1 MGSQAKTLREIAMI
15 KMNKSIKMFLALL
28 VAATFTLSGCG
39 VDDYVDVTEITAL
52 GNRQRDVVCVS
63 SDRYAHNTLSEDQQ
77 IVYDE
82 MLEAIMNME
91 ESVSLSTTDKS
102 DVKLCYDAI
111 CADYGEIFWV
121 DTCSYKEVSMFGKPF
136 AVSFA
141 VKYTYTPEEVEGYK
155 EEMQPVIDGYLERL
169 AECESDYEKTEVLYR
184 KLIREVDYDMS
195 AENNQNILSVFLGKE
210 TVCQGYACATQY
222 LLQQAGI
229 PCVIITGMAQGQP
242 HAWNMALL
250 DGEYYYIDVTW
261 GNADFLGETGNAAHS
276 VNYGYLNITTDEMM
290 INHRPQVDFSLNTCD
305 STENNYYVKKKL
317 FFDGWDPDAVG
328 AKIARAY
335 EKDRAS
341 ISLKFADGELLSKA
355 KGYLIVEQHITDY
368 CEGISQIYY
377 VPDTDLNILTIYF

>member
-1 MGSQAKTLREIAMI
+1 MI
-15 KMNKSIKMFLALL
+15 RMNKSIKMFLALL
-28 VAATFTLSGCG
+28 AAATLTLSGCG
-39 VDDYVDVTEITAL
+39 VDEYVDVVGITAL
-52 GNRQRDVVCVS
+52 GNRQREVVCVS

-82 MLEAIMNME
+82 MLDAIMNME
-91 ESVSLSTTDKS
+91 ESVSLSTTDRS

-121 DTCSYKEVSMFGKPF
+121 DTCSYREVSMFGKPF

-141 VKYTYTPEEVEGYK
+141 VKYAYTPEEVASYREQ
-155 EEMQPVIDGYLERL
+155 MQPVIDGYLERL

-184 KLIREVDYDMS
+184 KLIREVDYDMG
-195 AENNQNILSVFLGKE
+195 AENNQNILSVFLGKK

-242 HAWNMALL
+242 HAWNMAML
-250 DGEYYYIDVTW
+250 DGDYYYIDVTW
-261 GNADFLGETGNAAHS
+261 GNADFLGKTENAANS
-276 VNYGYLNITTDEMM
+276 VNYGYLNITTDELL
-290 INHRPQVDFSLNTCD
+290 INHRPQVDFTLSTCD

-317 FFDGWDPDAVG
+317 FFDSWDPDMIG
-328 AKIARAY
+328 TKIARAFKK
-335 EKDRAS
+335 EKAS
-341 ISLKFADGELLSKA
+341 VSVKFSDGEILSQA
-355 KGYLIVEQHITDY
+355 KRYFIDEQHITDY

>member
-1 MGSQAKTLREIAMI
+1 MI
-15 KMNKSIKMFLALL
+15 KLNKSVKTYLALL
-28 VAATFTLSGCG
+28 TAAVLMLSGCG
-39 VDDYVDVTEITAL
+39 MEEYTDAVGITAVW
-52 GNRQRDVVCVS
+52 GNRREEVPCVS
-63 SDRYAHNTLSEDQQ
+63 SDRYAHNTLNEEQQ

-82 MLEAIMNME
+82 MLDAIMNME
-91 ESVSLSTTDKS
+91 ESVNLSTTDRS

-136 AVSFA
+136 AVDFVVEYA
-141 VKYTYTPEEVEGYK
+141 YTPEEVDSYREQ
-155 EEMQPVIDGYLERL
+155 MQPVIDGYLERL
-169 AECESDYEKTEVLYR
+169 AKCESDYEKTEVLYR

-195 AENNQNILSVFLGKE
+195 AENNQNILSVFLEKE

-229 PCVIITGMAQGQP
+229 PCVIVTGVAQGQP

-250 DGEYYYIDVTW
+250 DGDYYYIDVTW
-261 GNADFLGETGNAAHS
+261 GNADFLGGTGDTASS
-276 VNYGYLNITTDEMM
+276 VNYGYLNITTDELL
-290 INHRPQVDFSLNTCD
+290 INHRPQVDFSLSTCD

-317 FFDGWDPDAVG
+317 FFGSWDPDAIG
-328 AKIARAY
+328 AKIARAFHK
-335 EKDRAS
+335 EKAS
-341 ISLKFADGELLSKA
+341 VSLKFADGEMLSQA
-355 KGYLIVEQHITDY
+355 KRYFIDEQHITDY

>member
-1 MGSQAKTLREIAMI
+1 MI
-15 KMNKSIKMFLALL
+15 RMNKSIKMFFALL
-28 VAATFTLSGCG
+28 MAATFTLSGCG
-39 VDDYVDVTEITAL
+39 VDEYVDVTEITAL
-52 GNRQRDVVCVS
+52 GNRQKEVVCVS
-63 SDRYAHNTLSEDQQ
+63 SDRYAHNTLSGDQQ

-82 MLEAIMNME
+82 MLDAIMNME
-91 ESVSLSTTDKS
+91 ERVSLSTTDKS

-136 AVSFA
+136 AVSFS
-141 VKYTYTPEEVEGYK
+141 VKYAYTPEEVEDYK
-155 EEMQPVIDGYLERL
+155 AQMQPVIKSYLDRL

-184 KLIREVDYDMS
+184 KLLREVDYDMR
-195 AENNQNILSVFLGKE
+195 AENNQNILSVFLGKK

-290 INHRPQVDFSLNTCD
+290 INHRPQVDFPLNTCD

-317 FFDGWDPDAVG
+317 FFDEWDPDAAG

-341 ISLKFADGELLSKA
+341 ISLKFADSELLSQA
-355 KGYLIVEQHITDY
+355 KGYFIDEQHITDY

-377 VPDTDLNILTIYF
+377 IPDTDLNILTIYF

>member
-1 MGSQAKTLREIAMI
+1 MI

-28 VAATFTLSGCG
+28 AAATFTLSGCG
-39 VDDYVDVTEITAL
+39 VDEYVDVTEITAL

-141 VKYTYTPEEVEGYK
+141 VKYAYTPEEVEGYK
-155 EEMQPVIDGYLERL
+155 EEMQPVIDSYLERL

-184 KLIREVDYDMS
+184 KLIREVDYDMG

-261 GNADFLGETGNAAHS
+261 GNADFLGETGDAAHS

-290 INHRPQVDFSLNTCD
+290 INHQPQVDFSLSTCD
-305 STENNYYVKKKL
+305 STKNNYYVKKKL

-328 AKIARAY
+328 AKIARAFA
-335 EKDRAS
+335 KDRAS
-341 ISLKFADGELLSKA
+341 ISLKFADGELLSQA
-355 KGYLIVEQHITDY
+355 KSYFIDEQHITDY